1 MHRRIRS
8 FAPIDGSLLRN
19 AAGSTKNQKRKYAM
33 TLQIYSTLS
42 KDIRPFTPIEPG
54 KVGMYVC
61 GVTVYDYTHI
71 GHGRTFVA
79 FDVVRRWLEA
89 SGYAVTFVRNVTDV
103 DDKII
108 KRAAERGIST
118 KELTDEFTAAMQQDM
133 LSLGCLAPTYEPR
146 ATEFI
151 PQMLNLVEKLEQ
163 KGLAYAADNGDV
175 DYAVRKFAG
184 YGKLSG
190 RQPDEMRAGARIEV
204 AQAKRDPLDFVL
216 WKAAKPGEPAW
227 DSKWGKGRPGW
238 HIECSAMSCH
248 YLGKTFDIH
257 GGGPDLIFPHHENE
271 IAQSEGAN
279 DAPFANVWM
288 HSGPLRVK
296 REDGTEE
303 KMSKSLGNFWTIRD
317 ALKETNGAYGEGNGN
332 EVLRFFLL
340 RSHYRSPISFA
351 NSLIDDSHKAL
362 QRLYTALKN
371 APKEENSEAF
381 DWTNPWAA
389 KFKAAMDEDFN
400 TPEAI
405 GVLQQMAAEINR
417 TGDAQTASLL
427 KKLGAVLNILQLD
440 AEVFLK
446 GAVTGLDEA
455 AIDAKV
461 AERTAAK
468 KARDFARA
476 DAIRNELAALG
487 IVIEDGPAGSTW
499 RRQ

>member
-1 MHRRIRS
+1 
-8 FAPIDGSLLRN
+8 
-19 AAGSTKNQKRKYAM
+19 M
-33 TLQIYSTLS
+33 TLQIYSTLT
-42 KDIRPFTPIEPG
+42 KDVRPFAPIHPD

-108 KRAAERGIST
+108 RRAAERGVST
-118 KELTDEFTAAMQQDM
+118 KDLTDEYTRAMQQDM
-133 LSLGCLAPTYEPR
+133 LALGCLAPTHEPR

-151 PQMLNLVEKLEQ
+151 PQMLGLVEKLEA

-190 RQPDEMRAGARIEV
+190 RTPDEMRAGARVEV
-204 AQAKRDPLDFVL
+204 AAAKRDPLDFVL
-216 WKAAKPGEPAW
+216 WKAAKPGEPSW

-248 YLGKTFDIH
+248 YLGETFDIH
-257 GGGPDLIFPHHENE
+257 GPDLIFPHHENE

-279 DAPFANVWM
+279 GVSFANVWM

-296 REDGTEE
+296 RADGTEE

-317 ALKETNGAYGEGNGN
+317 ALKETNAAYGEGNGS

-340 RSHYRSPISFA
+340 RSHYRSPISF
-351 NSLIDDSHKAL
+351 NSSLIDDSHKAL

-371 APKEENSEAF
+371 TPADESDAAL
-381 DWTNPWAA
+381 DWNDPWAA

-405 GVLQQMAAEINR
+405 GVLQNLAAEINR
-417 TGDAQTASLL
+417 TGDTKASATL
-427 KKLGAVLNILQLD
+427 KKLGAVLNILQRD
-440 AEVFLK
+440 PETFLK
-446 GAVTGLDEA
+446 GAVTDLDEA

-476 DAIRNELAALG
+476 DAIRKELADMG
-487 IVIEDGPAGSTW
+487 IVIEDSASGSTW
-499 RRQ
+499 RRA